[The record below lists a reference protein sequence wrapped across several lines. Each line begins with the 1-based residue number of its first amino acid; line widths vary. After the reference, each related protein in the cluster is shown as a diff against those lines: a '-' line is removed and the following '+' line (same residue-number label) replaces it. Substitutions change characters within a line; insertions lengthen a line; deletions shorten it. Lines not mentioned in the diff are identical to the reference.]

1 MKVYPVFLIGLATQ
15 RCVVIGGGGE
25 AECKVKGLLD
35 CDAAVTVISAGVTE
49 QLRVWAEAGAITW
62 VPRPYQTGDLRD
74 AYLVIATGHDPQT
87 NTRIWQE
94 AQAAGVLVN
103 MTDDPAHSTFI
114 AGSVVRQG
122 PLTIAIS
129 TSGQAPALAV
139 RLRQRLEQE
148 FGPEYAAWLDLL
160 QELRKPLAAQ
170 YPDVHERRARWY
182 GLIDSEVIDLLRE
195 GRPDL
200 AYQRVAEI
208 VGGEVSGAMQH
219 RSDAIQRSYAPGCR
233 GSDRPCGQ

>member
-15 RCVVIGGGGE
+15 RCIVIGGGGE

-35 CDAAVTVISAGVTE
+35 CDAAVTVISAEVTE
-49 QLRVWAEAGAITW
+49 QLRVWAEAGAIAW
-62 VPRPYQTGDLRD
+62 VPRPYQTGDLRG
-74 AYLVIATGHDPQT
+74 AYLVIATGHNPQT

-103 MTDDPAHSTFI
+103 VTDDPTHSTFV

-129 TSGQAPALAV
+129 TSGRAPALAV

-148 FGPEYAAWLDLL
+148 FGPEYAALLDIL
-160 QELRKPLAAQ
+160 QELREPLAAQ
-170 YPDVHERRARWY
+170 YPNAHERRARWY
-182 GLIDSEVIDLLRE
+182 ALIDSEIIDLLRK
-195 GRPDL
+195 GLPDL

-208 VGGEVSGAMQH
+208 IGEEVLGAMQP
-219 RSDAIQRSYAPGCR
+219 RSDVVQR
-233 GSDRPCGQ
+233 GSDSGRRDPNRMPG

>member
-15 RCVVIGGGGE
+15 RCIVIGGGGE

-35 CDAAVTVISAGVTE
+35 GDAAVTVISAEVTD
-49 QLRVWAEAGAITW
+49 QLRVWAEAGAIVW
-62 VPRPYQTGDLRD
+62 VPRSYQTGDLWG

-87 NTRIWQE
+87 NARIWEE

-103 MTDDPAHSTFI
+103 VTDDAAHSTFV

-129 TSGQAPALAV
+129 TSGRAPALAV
-139 RLRQRLEQE
+139 RLRQRLQQE
-148 FGPEYAAWLDLL
+148 FGPEYAVLLDLL
-160 QELRKPLAAQ
+160 QELREPLAAQ
-170 YPDVHERRARWY
+170 YPNVHERRARWY
-182 GLIDSEVIDLLRE
+182 ALIDSEIIDLLRA

-200 AYQRVAEI
+200 VYQRMTQI
-208 VGGEVSGAMQH
+208 IGGEASGAMQQ
-219 RSDAIQRSYAPGCR
+219 RSDVVQCGYASGRHGP
-233 GSDRPCGQ
+233 DRPDGQ